1 MAVNKPGKRSA
12 PTEINFNLNVKAALR
27 GGKVTRLSFDM
38 DLNPQK
44 RILAIDEYL
53 SSRADLA
60 AIFEDLNRVLAEI
73 DKRSEVYNSMISYRP
88 VKGFN
93 PKYEENIKPTFG
105 KIVSIEYRH
114 ESPGAANVCY
124 ARRYN
129 GDLEPPSI

>member
-12 PTEINFNLNVKAALR
+12 PAEINFTLNVKAALR
-27 GGKVTRLSFDM
+27 GGKITRLSFDM

-44 RILAIDEYL
+44 RILAIDEHL
-53 SSRADLA
+53 SSRAGLA
-60 AIFEDLNRVLAEI
+60 AIFDDLNRVLTEI
-73 DKRSEVYNSMISYRP
+73 DKRTEVYNSMISYRP

-93 PKYEENIKPTFG
+93 QKYEENIKPTFG
-105 KIVSIEYRH
+105 KIDSIEYRH
-114 ESPGAANVCY
+114 ESPGAANVSY